1 MLAKTILGT
10 VALLAS
16 STSFAATQT
25 WDFIYGNGTSIE
37 NNDAHGIGSG
47 SYIDMT
53 VGGIEVVISAWSST
67 GEGACAATDPGCNTY
82 DSDPYITRADLRS
95 YGGGLGAVN
104 QDEVDDTPNH
114 AFDNVLGVSPSA
126 DFDMMLLQFDSAVVL
141 EEIDIN
147 WRGSD
152 SDMTV
157 LSYTGNGAIN
167 GVPFDSNTDTWTSLL
182 NDGWSFVD
190 NYSNVS
196 TSNNQIVSAS
206 NESRYWLVGVY
217 NPIFGDGWT
226 NTNDAV
232 KIAGVVTS
240 TNPPPPPTDIPEPAI
255 LLLFT
260 TGLLAMRRR
269 H

>member
-1 MLAKTILGT
+1 MLARTLIGSA
-10 VALLAS
+10 ALLLS
-16 STSFAATQT
+16 STAFAATQT
-25 WDFIYGNGTSIE
+25 WNFVNGSGSGIE

-47 SYIDMT
+47 TYIDMT
-53 VGGIEVVISAWSST
+53 VGGIEVVVSAWSST

-82 DSDPYITRADLRS
+82 DSDPYIARAQLTKYS
-95 YGGGLGAVN
+95 GGLGAIN
-104 QDEVDDTPNH
+104 QDESNDNPNH
-114 AFDNVLGVSPSA
+114 SFDNVLGQSPSA
-126 DFDMMLLQFDSAVVL
+126 DFDMMLLQFDEAVML

-157 LSYTGNGAIN
+157 LSYTGNDAIN
-167 GVPFDSNTDTWTSLL
+167 GVPFNSSTDTWTSLL

-206 NESRYWLVGVY
+206 SESRYWLVGVY

-226 NTNDAV
+226 NSNDAV
-232 KIAGVVTS
+232 KIAGITTS
-240 TNPPPPPTDIPEPAI
+240 TTPPSTDIPEPAM

-260 TGLLAMRRR
+260 TGLLALRRR

>member
-1 MLAKTILGT
+1 MLAKTIIGT
-10 VALLAS
+10 FALLAS
-16 STSFAATQT
+16 CSTFAATQT
-25 WDFIYGNGTSIE
+25 WDFINGSGSSIE
-37 NNDAHGIGSG
+37 NDNAHGIGSG
-47 SYIDMT
+47 TYIDMT
-53 VGGIEVVISAWSST
+53 VGGIEVIVSAWSST
-67 GEGACAATDPGCNTY
+67 KEGACAATDPGCDTY
-82 DSDPYITRADLRS
+82 DTDPYITRARLTS
-95 YGGGLGAVN
+95 YSGGLGAIN
-104 QDEVDDTPNH
+104 QDESDDSPNH
-114 AFDNVLGVSPSA
+114 AFDNVLGNSPSA
-126 DFDMMLLQFDSAVVL
+126 DFDMMLLQFDSAVLL

-157 LSYTGNGAIN
+157 LSYTGAGSID

-190 NYSNVS
+190 NYANVS
-196 TSNNQIVSAS
+196 TSNNQIISAS

-217 NPIFGDGWT
+217 NPIFGNGWT
-226 NTNDAV
+226 DSNDAV

-240 TNPPPPPTDIPEPAI
+240 TTPPPPPTDIPEPAI

-260 TGLLAMRRR
+260 TGLLALRRR